1 MKAKQNKILGNKKKY
16 NKYMARSGNRWT
28 GN

>member
-1 MKAKQNKILGNKKKY
+1 MKVKQNKILGNEEKY
-16 NKYMARSGNRWT
+16 NKHRARSGNRWT